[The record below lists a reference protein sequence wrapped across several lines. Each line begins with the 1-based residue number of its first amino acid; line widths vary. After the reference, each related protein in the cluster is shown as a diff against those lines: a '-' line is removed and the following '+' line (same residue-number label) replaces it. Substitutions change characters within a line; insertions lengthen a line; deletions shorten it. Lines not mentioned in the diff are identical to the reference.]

1 MFMGNSKSTPVIGKG
16 KVLLKLTF
24 GKVLALNDVLHV
36 LDIRWNLVLVFL
48 LGKTRVRILFDFD
61 KIVLTKNDTFVGKG
75 YCNKDLFMLNV
86 YDVINNNASSSSTY
100 IVDSCDIWYDRL
112 RHVNFSY
119 MKKMVELSLIL
130 RTDKGGEY
138 ESNPFNS
145 FCEDHGII
153 HETAPSKFP

>member
-1 MFMGNSKSTPVIGKG
+1 MF
-16 KVLLKLTF
+16 L
-24 GKVLALNDVLHV
+24 
-36 LDIRWNLVLVFL
+36 
-48 LGKTRVRILFDFD
+48 
-61 KIVLTKNDTFVGKG
+61 
-75 YCNKDLFMLNV
+75 
-86 YDVINNNASSSSTY
+86 VINNNASSSSTY

-153 HETAPSKFP
+153 HETTPPYSSLFP